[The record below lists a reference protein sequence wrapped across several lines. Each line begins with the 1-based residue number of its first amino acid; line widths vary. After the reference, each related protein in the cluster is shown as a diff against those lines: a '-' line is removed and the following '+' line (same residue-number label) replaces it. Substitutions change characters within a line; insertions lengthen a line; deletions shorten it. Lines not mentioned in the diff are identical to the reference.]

1 VRMNKKKKKFYT
13 TGDVARYCE
22 VDVNTVKRW
31 IRHSNLN
38 AFSTP
43 SGHYRV
49 TRENFIEFLDE
60 QGFTYDPGFFGDKL
74 YSSDVL
80 IIDEDPIRMD
90 EIRLLLRSV
99 YNGINIDTASNGFD
113 GYRKVH
119 PVPPR
124 IIIIDM
130 KTTDV
135 SEIEF
140 LKIIRSKESF
150 QDTPILVITKSLDKN
165 LSDEIMKL
173 QVNRTLESPISEND
187 LRGFCDDV
195 LLNMDAVHKVQ

>member
-1 VRMNKKKKKFYT
+1 M
-13 TGDVARYCE
+13 ARYCE

-31 IRHSNLN
+31 IRQSSLT

-49 TRENFIEFLDE
+49 TRENFIEFLE
-60 QGFTYDPGFFGDKL
+60 GQGFTYDPGFFGDNL
-74 YSSDVL
+74 YTSDVL
-80 IIDEDPIRMD
+80 LIDEDPVRMD
-90 EIRLLLRSV
+90 EIHQLLRSV
-99 YNGINIDTASNGFD
+99 YNGITIDTASNGFD

-124 IIIIDM
+124 LIIVDM
-130 KTTDV
+130 NTSDV

-140 LKIIRSKESF
+140 LKIIRSKKSF

-173 QVNRTLESPISEND
+173 HVNRILESPIGEND
-187 LRGFCDDV
+187 IREFCDDV
-195 LLNMDAVHKVQ
+195 LLNRNTVHRMQ